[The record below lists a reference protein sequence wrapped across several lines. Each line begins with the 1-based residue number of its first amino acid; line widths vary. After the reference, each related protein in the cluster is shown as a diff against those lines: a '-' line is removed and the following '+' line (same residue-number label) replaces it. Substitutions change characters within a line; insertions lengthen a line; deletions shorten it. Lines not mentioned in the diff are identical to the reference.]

1 MSRIVRVSEM
11 FLTLTIAAACI
22 SPIPAQT
29 LHICCNS
36 EDCAKRQVNPNLRLI
51 QTTRLFGSLVD
62 QTGRPF
68 RLSKVELRKWLSPTQ
83 QVLLKTISTDKDGH
97 FDMGEVE
104 TGQYRFLPS
113 QTGAFEQPEHLLCPQ
128 SECRLDLVLRV
139 STTDTPEAIC
149 PIR

>member
-22 SPIPAQT
+22 SPIPPQT

-36 EDCAKRQVNPNLRLI
+36 DDCAKRQVKPNLRLT

-68 RLSKVELRKWLSPTQ
+68 RLSEVELRKWLSPTQ

-104 TGQYRFLPS
+104 TGSVSLPS
-113 QTGAFEQPEHLLCPQ
+113 VPDGSFRAARAFAVP
-128 SECRLDLVLRV
+128 
-139 STTDTPEAIC
+139 TK
-149 PIR
+149 